1 MAAPDPTL
9 LAELEVWHSRP
20 MTPTRRVA
28 LGHLVLPCD
37 PAPGLG
43 GLLLG
48 AVVAHHGR
56 EADDDE
62 IPDLHRLVDQ
72 LSRGERIVQPRL
84 RHRFQADRQG
94 LARSTHRLVG
104 LNEELTFDFANQGS
118 PMQQVLGAIY
128 AVERLEFAA
137 RFALTSVLHKALGW
151 RGPIGPSLISHLA
164 GSRAASL
171 SALADPR
178 AWALEMLGFPL
189 GTAKPSKKQILGR
202 FRDRLRDVHPDYGG
216 DETVAS
222 GAIEEITEAR
232 RILLEDTK

>member
-1 MAAPDPTL
+1 MGAAESTL

-48 AVVAHHGR
+48 AVVARHVH
-56 EADDDE
+56 DVDDE
-62 IPDLHRLVDQ
+62 LVPDLHRLVDQ
-72 LSRGERIVQPRL
+72 LSRAERIVQPRL
-84 RHRFQADRQG
+84 RHRFQADRHG
-94 LARSTHRLVG
+94 LARSTHRLVS

-118 PMQQVLGAIY
+118 PMQQVLGAVY
-128 AVERLEFAA
+128 AVERIEYEA
-137 RFALTSVLHKALGW
+137 RFSLTSVLHKALGW
-151 RGPIGPSLISHLA
+151 RGPIGPALIAHLA
-164 GSRAASL
+164 GARAASL

-178 AWALEMLGFPL
+178 AWALELLGFPL
-189 GTAKPSKKQILGR
+189 GTSKPSKKDIMGR

-216 DETVAS
+216 DEAVAS
-222 GAIEEITEAR
+222 VAIVDITEAR
-232 RILLEDTK
+232 RILLAESG